1 MDWTGS
7 GMTSWMQ
14 KWETARPFQNDGNS
28 PGEVLKDSWH
38 LADVWDADSELIPGK
53 YPLIRMNNAETSAYE
68 KSTFWLHNVRY
79 IKLRNLEFGYTLP
92 KALLAKSGISNL
104 RVYLSGTNLVT
115 LTNVPIIDPEG
126 SKDNGLIYPTPR
138 IINLGINLKF

>member
-1 MDWTGS
+1 MYKR
-7 GMTSWMQ
+7 Q
-14 KWETARPFQNDGNS
+14 
-28 PGEVLKDSWH
+28 
-38 LADVWDADSELIPGK
+38 
-53 YPLIRMNNAETSAYE
+53 AETSAYE

-92 KALLAKSGISNL
+92 KTLLAKSGISNL